1 MSENM
6 KKALIALIAFVGGLL
21 SGLVGAPY
29 AGLVDAG
36 TKAAVEVVEA
46 VPTTPAA
53 PAPTEVKDS
62 AVEHVSDDAALVAPA
77 PAAPP
82 APVAAPAPSAPAAAK

>member
-53 PAPTEVKDS
+53 PAEVKDS

-82 APVAAPAPSAPAAAK
+82 APVAAPAPAAPAAK

>member
-36 TKAAVEVVEA
+36 TKVAVEVVEA
-46 VPTTPAA
+46 VPTTPAPVETPAA
-53 PAPTEVKDS
+53 PEQTEAKD
-62 AVEHVSDDAALVAPA
+62 AVVEHVTDDAALAVPA

-82 APVAAPAPSAPAAAK
+82 ATAAPAAK